1 MHAIGRA
8 CSRGAAV
15 ATHTLSSNTA
25 ASHSATLVRTAPQA
39 CIPRGHTASHLPC
52 VRAASRHGTCVGSLN
67 TSRGDVAWLAF
78 AGRGVRAGAVR
89 ASQHGNF
96 EEFIS
101 GGGVGMEARTLVAYC
116 FSVSDDFRFASA
128 QRAITQAYSAPA
140 RIFFNE
146 VMHISVPSDAV
157 PTWPSEAVEQ
167 LGNDESPSETRE
179 AAGAGASGSNADN
192 PAADG
197 GEGARPSDC
206 DVFLFRDGSLVLWG
220 MDADAEHG
228 ANSQKSKLHKWLYS
242 KYTRALTFEGL

>member
-1 MHAIGRA
+1 MAFVRA

-15 ATHTLSSNTA
+15 AAHTLSSNTA

-52 VRAASRHGTCVGSLN
+52 VRPSSRHGTGAGALN
-67 TSRGDVAWLAF
+67 KRRGDVAWLAF
-78 AGRGVRAGAVR
+78 AERGVRVGAVR
-89 ASQHGNF
+89 ASQHGTF

-116 FSVSDDFRFASA
+116 FSVGDDFRFTSA

-157 PTWPSEAVEQ
+157 PTWPSEAVAR
-167 LGNDESPSETRE
+167 LGNDETPSETRE
-179 AAGAGASGSNADN
+179 PAAGAGADAAGSNADDR
-192 PAADG
+192 AADG
-197 GEGARPSDC
+197 REGARPSDC

-228 ANSQKSKLHKWLYS
+228 TN
-242 KYTRALTFEGL
+242 F